1 MFITISLLLA
11 AACLLPAAG
20 KLTGQ
25 PKMRKSAA
33 HFGIPWPRYRLIGVA
48 ELAAAA
54 GILTGLWWHP
64 LGLAAAAGMA
74 LLLLGAIIAHRKAA
88 DNAKEMA
95 PACWPSSSPWP
106 TWPPPSSAEQPAG
119 KHHGPFGQR
128 RSFTRA
134 VVRVPAFM
142 NQYTFG

>member
-1 MFITISLLLA
+1 MFFTISLLLA
-11 AACLLPAAG
+11 AACLVPGAA

-33 HFGIPWPRYRLIGVA
+33 HFGIPWSRYRLIGVA

-64 LGLAAAAGMA
+64 LGLAAATGMV

-88 DNAKEMA
+88 DRAKEMA
-95 PACWPSSSPWP
+95 PAWLALLL
-106 TWPPPSSAEQPAG
+106 TLAYLTIALTG
-119 KHHGPFGQR
+119 
-128 RSFTRA
+128 
-134 VVRVPAFM
+134 
-142 NQYTFG
+142 

>member
-1 MFITISLLLA
+1 MFVTISLLLA

-33 HFGIPWPRYRLIGVA
+33 HFGIPWPSYRLIGVA

-54 GILTGLWWHP
+54 GILIGLWWHP

-88 DNAKEMA
+88 DSAKEMA
-95 PACWPSSSPWP
+95 PAWLALLL
-106 TWPPPSSAEQPAG
+106 TLAYLTIALTG
-119 KHHGPFGQR
+119 
-128 RSFTRA
+128 
-134 VVRVPAFM
+134 
-142 NQYTFG
+142 